1 MAIWHLG
8 VGRHKEKLRAAAP
21 GKGEL
26 GTRCPGLSPFPEGC
40 MRNQCRPS
48 PSLQAPGWTLSL
60 LGGGTRMGGGGV
72 EATPPSRR
80 VRMQQRQH
88 NDGGWGKG
96 PRR

>member
-40 MRNQCRPS
+40 MRNQCRAR
-48 PSLQAPGWTLSL
+48 PSLQAQGWTLSL
-60 LGGGTRMGGGGV
+60 LGGGDQDGRRCGGSPSQQEGQN
-72 EATPPSRR
+72 ATETA
-80 VRMQQRQH
+80 Q
-88 NDGGWGKG
+88 
-96 PRR
+96 